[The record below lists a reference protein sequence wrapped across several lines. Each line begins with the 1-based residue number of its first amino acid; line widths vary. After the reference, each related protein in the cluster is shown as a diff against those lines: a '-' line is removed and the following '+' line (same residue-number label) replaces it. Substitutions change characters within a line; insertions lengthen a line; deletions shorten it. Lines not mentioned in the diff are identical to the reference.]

1 MKHVLHAVL
10 LAGAMALGGC
20 GTLNFMQ
27 TPEQTLTAA
36 HQTHDALAKALDLA
50 AVNHWIKGDAAAT
63 ASHYLSE
70 SETYLVQADDALAL
84 GQSIT
89 GLLDQANA
97 DIAKA
102 QPLVPTKGN

>member
-1 MKHVLHAVL
+1 MRLARFAV
-10 LAGAMALGGC
+10 LAGALALAGC
-20 GTLNFMQ
+20 GTLGSLGQ
-27 TPEQTLTAA
+27 TPKQTLTAA
-36 HQTHDALAKALDLA
+36 HQTHDALAKELDLA
-50 AVNHWIKGDAAAT
+50 ATSGWIKGDAAAT

-84 GQSIT
+84 GQSIS

-102 QPLVPTKGN
+102 QPLVPKGH

>member
-1 MKHVLHAVL
+1 MKHVHLAVL
-10 LAGAMALGGC
+10 LAGALALSAC
-20 GTLNFMQ
+20 GTLTTQ